1 MEISRRTDYA
11 IRLVAALMQNDGKP
25 LSVRT
30 AATMQ
35 EVPYS
40 FARSIQHDLVNSGVI
55 SALRGARG
63 GMVLAIDPDDYTL
76 AELIET
82 LQGPISLAI
91 CLSEEGWCSRSGHC
105 VFHRVWEG
113 GTKLLREYLASI
125 TMKDIIDGKIPYL
138 SQGSSAFTTASQ

>member
-11 IRLVAALMQNDGKP
+11 IRLVVALMQNEGRP
-25 LSVRT
+25 LSVRA

-55 SALRGARG
+55 TAVRGARG

-76 AELIET
+76 TELIET

-91 CLSEEGWCSRSGHC
+91 CLSEEGWCSRDGEC

-113 GTKLLREYLASI
+113 GSDMLRNYLSSI
-125 TMKDIIDGKIPYL
+125 TMKDIIDGKHPYIIP
-138 SQGSSAFTTASQ
+138 G